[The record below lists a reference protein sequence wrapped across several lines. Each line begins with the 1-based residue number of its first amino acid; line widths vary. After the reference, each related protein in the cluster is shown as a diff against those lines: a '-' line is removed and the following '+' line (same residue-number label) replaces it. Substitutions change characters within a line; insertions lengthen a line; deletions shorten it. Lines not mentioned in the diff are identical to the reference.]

1 MSAICMQGPKEQ
13 RISFI
18 FRLFDEDGS
27 GSIDRDEFA
36 ELVSGMMLTQS
47 VGDEELKQALQ
58 EEFDAADTDNSG
70 ELDEKEFI
78 RAASESQRLSTY
90 FEWLSKIS
98 MSDRQALADR
108 LVCCIFL
115 KTAPV
120 WRFISFLENAPLALQ
135 RR

>member
-1 MSAICMQGPKEQ
+1 MSAICMRGEKEN

-27 GSIDRDEFA
+27 GTIDRDEFA

-47 VGDEELKQALQ
+47 VGDEELKRTLQ

-78 RAASESQRLSTY
+78 VAATAASGFHFERSLCLFGAERIRRQTVLGLLRL
-90 FEWLSKIS
+90 E
-98 MSDRQALADR
+98 QPAG
-108 LVCCIFL
+108 
-115 KTAPV
+115 
-120 WRFISFLENAPLALQ
+120 
-135 RR
+135 